1 MCMITQALGCT
12 RPLKLL
18 RSHWEHVALHSDLEE
33 KKKKKTK
40 ERCMATGSM
49 EDLVVSWMSLL
60 FSCTQCGIKL

>member
-33 KKKKKTK
+33 KKKKKNK
-40 ERCMATGSM
+40 GKMYGNRKHGGFGGFLDVASVLMYPM
-49 EDLVVSWMSLL
+49 WY
-60 FSCTQCGIKL
+60 